1 MKNLAAL
8 LLFFVLV
15 TGPAHAACYAAVK
28 ATSNNPLRLYQGV
41 VQISD
46 AACGNTSRAER
57 DAAPAVQAQ
66 GLIFGNVIATFGP
79 SELDRWTSVAKDF
92 FLRR

>member
-1 MKNLAAL
+1 MKLIVPL
-8 LLFFVLV
+8 LLALALV
-15 TGPAHAACYAAVK
+15 TGPAHAACFAAVK

-41 VQISD
+41 VQVSD
-46 AACGNTSRAER
+46 AACGNNAQAES